1 MNISNDQ
8 LRYLQLLARD
18 FPNIATA
25 STEIINLQA
34 ILNLPKGTEHFL
46 ADLHGEYEAFQ
57 HVLRNASGAI
67 KRKVKEIYN
76 ETLSAKDQ
84 KELCTLIYY
93 PELKLELV
101 KQQTEDLNDWLFVTI
116 NRLVKVCRNVSSKY
130 SRSKVSKALPKDF
143 SYIIQ
148 ELLHESTLDPNKQAY
163 VDVIVKTIIDIERAD
178 DFIVAICNLIQQLTI
193 DKLHILGDVF
203 DRGPSP
209 DRIMD
214 ILCNYHNFDIQ
225 WGNHDI
231 LWMGAAS
238 GNDCCIANVM
248 RITLRYANQSVLQDG
263 YGINILPLATFAMT
277 AYQGDSCDRF
287 MPKYL
292 NDSDRI
298 NDKDSRLIGMM
309 HKAIAIIQFKLE
321 GQMIMRH
328 PEYEMDN
335 RLLLNNINY
344 DAGTITLDGKEYPLC
359 DTHFPTIDPAD
370 PYRLTPEEQ
379 NIVDSL
385 HKSFCHSEKLKRHMK
400 CLFRHGCIFT
410 ISNSNL
416 LFHASIP
423 LNADGTLK
431 KVKIRGEEYCGRAL
445 FDKVGSMIREA
456 YFGKDYGDKESYQ
469 YALDYDWYLWCGPDS
484 PVFDK
489 NKMATFENYF
499 IDDKQAGKEVKGNY
513 YILRDDEKV
522 CDYIL
527 DEFGVEGQHRHIING
542 HVPVRTLQGEQPIKA
557 NGKMMVI
564 DGGFSKA
571 YQPKTG
577 IAGYTLVYHSRGF
590 QLVKHEPF
598 TSIEKAVAEGQDIK
612 STTQVVEMSAYRM
625 HVKDTDIGKEI
636 TRQIDDLQLLLQSY
650 RSGLI
655 SEREYKRATNK
666 E

>member
-101 KQQTEDLNDWLFVTI
+101 KQQTDDLNDWLFVTI

-527 DEFGVEGQHRHIING
+527 DEFGVEGKHRHIING

>member
-456 YFGKDYGDKESYQ
+456 YFGKDNEDKDSYR
-469 YALDYDWYLWCGPDS
+469 YSLDYDWYLWCGPDS

-499 IDDKQAGKEVKGNY
+499 IDDKHAGKEVKGNY

-636 TRQIDDLQLLLQSY
+636 THQIDDLQLLLQSY

>member
-1 MNISNDQ
+1 M
-8 LRYLQLLARD
+8 
-18 FPNIATA
+18 
-25 STEIINLQA
+25 
-34 ILNLPKGTEHFL
+34 LN
-46 ADLHGEYEAFQ
+46 
-57 HVLRNASGAI
+57 S
-67 KRKVKEIYN
+67 
-76 ETLSAKDQ
+76 
-84 KELCTLIYY
+84 
-93 PELKLELV
+93 LV
-101 KQQTEDLNDWLFVTI
+101 
-116 NRLVKVCRNVSSKY
+116 CHS
-130 SRSKVSKALPKDF
+130 
-143 SYIIQ
+143 
-148 ELLHESTLDPNKQAY
+148 
-163 VDVIVKTIIDIERAD
+163 
-178 DFIVAICNLIQQLTI
+178 
-193 DKLHILGDVF
+193 
-203 DRGPSP
+203 
-209 DRIMD
+209 
-214 ILCNYHNFDIQ
+214 
-225 WGNHDI
+225 
-231 LWMGAAS
+231 
-238 GNDCCIANVM
+238 
-248 RITLRYANQSVLQDG
+248 
-263 YGINILPLATFAMT
+263 
-277 AYQGDSCDRF
+277 
-287 MPKYL
+287 
-292 NDSDRI
+292 
-298 NDKDSRLIGMM
+298 
-309 HKAIAIIQFKLE
+309 
-321 GQMIMRH
+321 
-328 PEYEMDN
+328 
-335 RLLLNNINY
+335 
-344 DAGTITLDGKEYPLC
+344 
-359 DTHFPTIDPAD
+359 PAD

-431 KVKIRGEEYCGRAL
+431 KVRIRGEEYCGRAL

-598 TSIEKAVAEGQDIK
+598 TSIEEAVAEGQDIK